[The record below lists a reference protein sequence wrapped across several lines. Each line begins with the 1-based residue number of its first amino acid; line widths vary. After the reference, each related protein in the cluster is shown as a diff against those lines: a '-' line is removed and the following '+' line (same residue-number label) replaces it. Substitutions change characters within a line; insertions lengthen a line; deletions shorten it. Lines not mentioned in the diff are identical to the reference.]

1 MASRNKTALRST
13 DQLMRELVLLHNDPA
28 LADEFYIYAIQ
39 GSVDAQYALGL
50 IYAEGRG
57 VEEDLVKSFA
67 WLTVCSIS
75 GDEDA
80 LILRQVVSERM
91 DDNEFQES
99 LDLSKAIYAP
109 EGHISTLVI
118 VPTTNHAD
126 DVATIQKILNKTVMI
141 KIVFF
146 IFFNPPNI

>member
-28 LADEFYIYAIQ
+28 LANEFYIYAIQ

-99 LDLSKAIYAP
+99 LEYAD
-109 EGHISTLVI
+109 ELKKIITENKVINLKVDGHQRGI
-118 VPTTNHAD
+118 
-126 DVATIQKILNKTVMI
+126 
-141 KIVFF
+141 
-146 IFFNPPNI
+146 